1 MTRLRDATRI
11 AASDLAQVAAEQ
23 AAAAAARTPLGEA
36 LAGTGAVIERA
47 VVVPIGA
54 GVPATMRLL
63 GHDEQVLAT
72 AHMAIAL
79 RDVDLGIDWL
89 WKDLVEQ
96 ERARQYMAIALRD
109 PADPAKPLGTLE
121 DWRHPSI
128 TGPVLIR
135 LWLEYADMVQE
146 FDPAGD
152 QLDEVD
158 VLGIADA
165 IEKKSAPRLVAYG
178 SARLA
183 SFLLSTAGRPATS
196 PTPKSSPGPAPSD
209 EPSAGL

>member
-1 MTRLRDATRI
+1 MTRLGDATRS
-11 AASDLAQVAAEQ
+11 AAAELAHAGAAQVAAT
-23 AAAAAARTPLGEA
+23 RTPLGEA
-36 LAGTGAVIERA
+36 LAGTGAVVKRT
-47 VVVPIGA
+47 VTVPLGA
-54 GVPATMRLL
+54 GVPAAMRLL

-72 AHMAIAL
+72 VQMAIAL
-79 RDVDLGIDWL
+79 RDVDLTIDWL

-109 PADPAKPLGTLE
+109 PNDPDKPLGTLE

-146 FDPAGD
+146 YDPAGD

-158 VLGIADA
+158 ARGIADA
-165 IEKKSAPRLVAYG
+165 IEKKSAPRLVAFG
-178 SARLA
+178 SAKLA

-209 EPSAGL
+209 EPSASP